1 MNESVLSLIKDQLT
15 DLFKSYD
22 QFQGMYRNSV
32 ITLFSKFLSKED
44 IKEFPENTT
53 VNIKGRRFEISSSFI
68 NPDKKII
75 LSGKIKCSG
84 SCCESD
90 YSPIEIE
97 LEKLDTSDIIEVAKI
112 LLPII

>member
-1 MNESVLSLIKDQLT
+1 MNESVLSLIRDQLT

-32 ITLFSKFLSKED
+32 ITLFKKFLSKKD
-44 IKEFPENTT
+44 IKEFPENTIT
-53 VNIKGRRFEISSSFI
+53 NIKGRRFEISSSFI
-68 NPDKKII
+68 NSDGKII
-75 LSGKIKCSG
+75 LSGKIKCMA

-90 YSPIEIE
+90 YSPLEIE